1 MRIICI
7 SLLILFHITGL
18 NAQVAENEEYNKIL
32 WRIRTSQSRYLEY
45 QDIVGHPFSNEELI
59 PGTIAFVSGNNIDSI
74 PMRYN
79 WYLNDMEFEYQG
91 DIFGIPNIQEIN
103 YVIINGIKF
112 VPFYY
117 LKSINGYMIELV
129 KGDHSLF
136 RSEDVRFIAAKPPT
150 SGYEEAQ
157 PARFDW
163 YKPKYIVI
171 DKEGK
176 IIEIDTNK
184 KKFPLQFPGFEKRIE
199 NYIKENKINPNKEEG
214 LKAII
219 EMINSSQ

>member
-1 MRIICI
+1 MRITCT
-7 SLLILFHITGL
+7 LLFILFHIASL

-59 PGTIAFVSGNNIDSI
+59 PGTIAFVSGNRIDSI

-91 DIFGIPNIQEIN
+91 DIFAIPGMQEIN
-103 YVIINGIKF
+103 YVIISEIKF

-117 LKSINGYMIELV
+117 LKSINGYLIELV
-129 KGDHSLF
+129 KGDYSLF
-136 RSEDVRFIAAKPPT
+136 RSEDVRFIGTKPPT
-150 SGYEEAQ
+150 SGYEESQ

-171 DKEGK
+171 DNEGK

-184 KKFPLQFPGFEKRIE
+184 KKLPLQFPGFEKRIE
-199 NYIKENKINPNKEEG
+199 NYIKENKININKEEG